1 MNKYFFI
8 FAITVSVNLFS
19 QNKNSLLIK
28 NVNLIN
34 VEKGIITKNINIY
47 VRDGMITQIEKDV
60 KKIKLNATETIVNAS
75 GKYLMSGYFDSHV
88 HLPTLSS
95 PFSYKTYFL
104 ANLING
110 VTSLRV
116 MRFNSN
122 NIQYKDSITKEL
134 ILGPSLYLS
143 QTITEFTYYADMSKS
158 FDDYKN
164 NGYSF
169 VKFLWG
175 LSKTQLD
182 SIGLI
187 LMKKNIPV
195 VGHLKDGDIAQ
206 ALRLKYRSIEH
217 AKPIIDLYKKDSIE
231 LFSVISQFAN
241 NKTYYTPGM
250 HWYYYAWDQIDKKTL
265 YTLPELNYVPNFL
278 KNYWIKEYNNY
289 DSSFIV
295 AKKEQYH
302 KEKEEFKTDL
312 LNFDRILRVMEKK
325 KVKFLVGSDEQNFSV
340 PGFTFHREI
349 EHFVNAKIAP
359 INIIKAITLNPAECL
374 NVNKNVGSVKV
385 GMVADLVILNAN
397 PLESASNLKNLNAVI
412 KFGNYYSV
420 KQLQELLDNSIV
432 NDNK

>member
-8 FAITVSVNLFS
+8 LAIMATFNLFS
-19 QNKNSLLIK
+19 QNKNRLLIQ

-34 VEKGIITKNINIY
+34 VEKGVITKNVNIY
-47 VRDGMITQIEKDV
+47 VRDGIITQIEKDV
-60 KKIKLNATETIVNAS
+60 KKIKLNSTETIVNAS

-88 HLPTLSS
+88 HLPTRSS

-122 NIQYKDSITKEL
+122 NIQYKDSIAKEL

-143 QTITEFTYYADMSKS
+143 QTITEFTNYTDMSKS

-187 LMKKNIPV
+187 LMKKNIPL

-231 LFSVISQFAN
+231 LFSVISKFAN

-250 HWYYYAWDQIDKKTL
+250 HWYYYA
-265 YTLPELNYVPNFL
+265 
-278 KNYWIKEYNNY
+278 
-289 DSSFIV
+289 
-295 AKKEQYH
+295 
-302 KEKEEFKTDL
+302 
-312 LNFDRILRVMEKK
+312 
-325 KVKFLVGSDEQNFSV
+325 
-340 PGFTFHREI
+340 
-349 EHFVNAKIAP
+349 
-359 INIIKAITLNPAECL
+359 
-374 NVNKNVGSVKV
+374 
-385 GMVADLVILNAN
+385 
-397 PLESASNLKNLNAVI
+397 
-412 KFGNYYSV
+412 
-420 KQLQELLDNSIV
+420 
-432 NDNK
+432 

>member
-1 MNKYFFI
+1 MATF
-8 FAITVSVNLFS
+8 NLFS
-19 QNKNSLLIK
+19 QNKNRLLIQ

-34 VEKGIITKNINIY
+34 VEKGVITKNVNIY
-47 VRDGMITQIEKDV
+47 VRDGIITQIEKDV
-60 KKIKLNATETIVNAS
+60 KKIKLNSTETIVNAS
-75 GKYLMSGYFDSHV
+75 GKYLTSGYFDSHV
-88 HLPTLSS
+88 HLPTRSS

-122 NIQYKDSITKEL
+122 NIQYKDSIAKEL

-143 QTITEFTYYADMSKS
+143 QTITEFTNYTDMSKS

-187 LMKKNIPV
+187 LMKKNIPL

-231 LFSVISQFAN
+231 LFSVISKFAN

-278 KNYWIKEYNNY
+278 KNYWIKEYNKY

-295 AKKEQYH
+295 AKKEQYL
-302 KEKEEFKTDL
+302 KEKEGFKTDL
-312 LNFDRILRVMEKK
+312 LNFDRILRVMEKQ

-397 PLESASNLKNLNAVI
+397 PLESASNLKNINAVI
-412 KFGNYYSV
+412 KFGSYYTV
-420 KQLQELLDNSIV
+420 NQLQELLDNSIL

>member
-8 FAITVSVNLFS
+8 LAIMATFNLFS
-19 QNKNSLLIK
+19 QNKNRLLIQ

-34 VEKGIITKNINIY
+34 VEKGVITKNVNVY
-47 VRDGMITQIEKDV
+47 VKDGIITQIEKNV
-60 KKIKLNATETIVNAS
+60 KKIKLNSTETIVNAS

-88 HLPTLSS
+88 HLPTRSS

-122 NIQYKDSITKEL
+122 NIQYKDSIAKEL

-143 QTITEFTYYADMSKS
+143 QTITEFTNYTDMSKS
-158 FDDYKN
+158 FDDYKK

-187 LMKKNIPV
+187 LMKKNIPL
-195 VGHLKDGDIAQ
+195 VGHLKDGDITQ

-278 KNYWIKEYNNY
+278 KNYWIKEYNKY

-295 AKKEQYH
+295 AKKEQYL
-302 KEKEEFKTDL
+302 KEKEGFKTDL
-312 LNFDRILRVMEKK
+312 LNFDRILRVMEKQ

-349 EHFVNAKIAP
+349 EHFVSAKIAP

-374 NVNKNVGSVKV
+374 NVNKNVGLVKV

-397 PLESASNLKNLNAVI
+397 PLESASNLKNINAVI
-412 KFGNYYSV
+412 KFGSYYTV
-420 KQLQELLDNSIV
+420 NQLQELLDNSIA